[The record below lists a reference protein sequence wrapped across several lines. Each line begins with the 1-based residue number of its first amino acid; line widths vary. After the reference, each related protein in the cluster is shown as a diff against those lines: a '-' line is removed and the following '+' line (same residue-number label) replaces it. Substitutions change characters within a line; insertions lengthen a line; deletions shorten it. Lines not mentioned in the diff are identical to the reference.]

1 MDSLEYNRRA
11 LLTESKPTELNF
23 GEIGLHILMNA
34 SINMGEIMNIA
45 KRTMFY
51 GKAFDAEKVRQLA
64 EMQAGYA
71 QLIFELSDKLA
82 EKNDKG
88 NYNALPEEARGIDPK
103 NLNLRLLHC
112 AFGINTESAELLEAM
127 RDQLEGKPF
136 DKVNFAEELATWTGT
151 SRSATL
157 RLACLSPRLA
167 PRTSPSWSFATR
179 VRPSTPKPRSTA
191 IMRLNV
197 RFSKARWG
205 LRADDRSCGQPQNW
219 EDEPC
224 APVLREARHPVS

>member
-136 DKVNFAEELATWTGT
+136 DKVNFAEELGDVDWYKQVGHAETGVPEFETRAKNVAKLELRNKGQTFNAEATINRDHAAERAILEGQVGT
-151 SRSATL
+151 Q
-157 RLACLSPRLA
+157 
-167 PRTSPSWSFATR
+167 
-179 VRPSTPKPRSTA
+179 
-191 IMRLNV
+191 
-197 RFSKARWG
+197 G
-205 LRADDRSCGQPQNW
+205 
-219 EDEPC
+219 
-224 APVLREARHPVS
+224 

>member
-88 NYNALPEEARGIDPK
+88 NYNALPEEAHGIDPK

-136 DKVNFAEELATWTGT
+136 DKVNFAEELGDVDWYKQVGHAETGVPESETRAKNVAKLELRNKGQTFNAEATINRDHAAERAILEGQVGT
-151 SRSATL
+151 Q
-157 RLACLSPRLA
+157 
-167 PRTSPSWSFATR
+167 
-179 VRPSTPKPRSTA
+179 
-191 IMRLNV
+191 
-197 RFSKARWG
+197 G
-205 LRADDRSCGQPQNW
+205 
-219 EDEPC
+219 
-224 APVLREARHPVS
+224 